1 VLAALA
7 LLVAVH
13 AADPVQV
20 GTRLAPAEV
29 RAGETATFRV
39 DVETDGSRAQIQPFA
54 SLPPGLELIG
64 TRDFDQRQFTLPG
77 GTRRF
82 VGREF
87 MLRASAPGRY
97 QIPGVRVIVDS
108 RTYTTEPVILTVI
121 AAATTPADAPLGP
134 DGVLLRAWLD
144 TDTVY
149 VGEQVTLHVEA
160 VFSREARL
168 RLRRAPEYEAPAPS
182 GFWTHDIP
190 DRQAPT
196 TRGTRGDV
204 YETQTF
210 RRAFFPITPGHYE
223 IPPARLFYE
232 MRRGILY
239 APETFTVE
247 SEPLPMVVLPVPEAG
262 RPAAF
267 TGGVGRFAM
276 SASVA
281 PSRVPAGEGVVLTV
295 ELVGLGNVRAL
306 PPPRLPV
313 LNGVE
318 IFPPSEEAH
327 SEIAGTTLRGRKRF
341 EWILVPREPGELR
354 IPPIEYATFDPG
366 AETFITAVT
375 PALDLRV
382 DPGAGVAVGGAQPT
396 SLRYIRA
403 QPDRGA
409 MHAWVTSPW
418 FAAAQVLPLL
428 LLAGAL
434 VLRGRRRPDAP
445 LSARALRRR
454 RRTLIRDLDGRA
466 RSDDAD
472 FFAYAET
479 GARGWLGARL
489 GLDPRDIHH
498 PDLLERAGAPPDVAA
513 RTRALFHRIA
523 TARYSPTAPDVE
535 ARRDLVRALARL
547 LERVDRESPRGRRT
561 APQSA
566 VATAGAAA
574 AAIAVGAGV
583 ALLLAVPAPAS
594 APVSPQPPESA
605 FVYGV
610 ALFQSS
616 QYDGAAAAFERYVR
630 HRPEDPAGWYN
641 LGTARYRAGDTGHA
655 VRAWLAGARLNPRDR
670 DTRHN
675 LRVAGVPPELVRSV
689 TPPVPMRTHEMLLL
703 AALAWFVAGAAG
715 AWWLLRHRPVGGVVA
730 LIGLLTAVA
739 LAGTATLSMREPPT
753 RVVLESTVLRAA
765 PNPHAELLGTLSAG
779 AGLSA
784 VDHHNGWVR
793 VRTGAGVEGWLES
806 DLAGRIVI
814 P

>member
-7 LLVAVH
+7 LVVAVH

-20 GTRLAPAEV
+20 GTRLDPAEV

-54 SLPPGLELIG
+54 SLPPGLELVG
-64 TRDFDQRQFTLPG
+64 TRDSDQLQFSLPG
-77 GTRRF
+77 RTRRF

-87 MLRASAPGRY
+87 TLRASAPGRY
-97 QIPGVRVIVDS
+97 QIPAVRVLVDG
-108 RTYTTEPVILTVI
+108 RTYTTEPVVLTVI
-121 AAATTPADAPLGP
+121 AAATPPADAPLGP

-144 TDTVY
+144 ADTVY
-149 VGEQVTLHVEA
+149 VGEQITLHVEA

-210 RRAFFPITPGHYE
+210 RRAFFPITPGRYE

-232 MRRGILY
+232 MRRGILH

-247 SEPLPMVVLPVPEAG
+247 SEPLPLVVLPVPEAG

-267 TGGVGRFAM
+267 TGGVGRYAM
-276 SASVA
+276 SASLA

-306 PPPRLPV
+306 PPPRLPA

-318 IFPPSEEAH
+318 TFPPTEETD
-327 SEIAGTTLRGRKRF
+327 SEIAGTTLQGRKRF

-375 PALDLRV
+375 PALELRV

-396 SLRYIRA
+396 SLRYLKA
-403 QPDRGA
+403 QPGRGA
-409 MHAWVTSPW
+409 LRAWVASPW

-434 VLRGRRRPDAP
+434 VVRGRQRPDTP

-454 RRTLIRDLDGRA
+454 RRALIRDLDGRA
-466 RSDDAD
+466 RSGDVD
-472 FFAYAET
+472 FFAHAET
-479 GARGWLGARL
+479 GARGWLAARL
-489 GLDPRDIHH
+489 GLDPRDTHH
-498 PDLLERAGAPPDVAA
+498 AEVLERAGAPRDVAA
-513 RTRALFHRIA
+513 RTRALFQRIA
-523 TARYSPTAPDVE
+523 TARFSLTAPDLE

-547 LERVDRESPRGRRT
+547 LERVDRESPRKGRT
-561 APQSA
+561 APRSA
-566 VATAGAAA
+566 VATAGATGAT
-574 AAIAVGAGV
+574 IAGV
-583 ALLLAVPAPAS
+583 ASVAIFLAAPAPAS
-594 APVSPQPPESA
+594 APVGPQPPESA
-605 FVYGV
+605 FVDGV
-610 ALFQSS
+610 TLFQSS

-641 LGTARYRAGDTGHA
+641 LGTARYRAGHTGHA
-655 VRAWLAGARLNPRDR
+655 VRAWLAGARLDPRDR

-675 LRVAGVPPELVRSV
+675 LRVAAVPPELVRSV
-689 TPPVPMRTHEMLLL
+689 TPPVPMRTDEMLLL
-703 AALAWFVAGAAG
+703 AALAWFLAGAAG
-715 AWWLLRHRPVGGVVA
+715 AWWLLRHRPVDGLVA
-730 LIGLLTAVA
+730 GIGLLVAVA
-739 LAGTATLSMREPPT
+739 LAGAGTLSMREPPT
-753 RVVLESTVLRAA
+753 RIVLEATDLRAA
-765 PNPHAELLGTLSAG
+765 PNPHAESLGSLSAG
-779 AGLSA
+779 VGLRA
-784 VDHHNGWVR
+784 VDRHDGWVR